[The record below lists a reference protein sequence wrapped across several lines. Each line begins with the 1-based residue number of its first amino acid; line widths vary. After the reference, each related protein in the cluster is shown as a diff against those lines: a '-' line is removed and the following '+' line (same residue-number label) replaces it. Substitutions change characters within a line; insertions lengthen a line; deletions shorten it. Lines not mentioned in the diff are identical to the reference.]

1 MQYNNLYTYI
11 VNRLIV
17 ELPLHLHYH
26 NLNHIIEVVQCVEE
40 LGNSEGCNENEIQL
54 LKTAALMHDFGFVQ
68 QKEDHEEV
76 SCSFVRDILPGFGYS
91 LDEIEEICRM
101 IISTKLP
108 QNPTNKLSQ
117 LLCDADLFY
126 VGTDQYKT
134 RAELLYK
141 ENVALGIPLDEKSW
155 GLKQIDFLTN
165 HTFYTLTAK
174 KKYEA
179 KKQEALQKLRS
190 KFLPQNT
197 IRKKG
202 YIGQNILDACLIFF
216 GVLFASVGLKGFLV
230 PNKFFDGGLTGISML
245 LHEFYH
251 LNLGLTI
258 LAVNIPFIIASIYT
272 VGKRFALRTIVCVIL
287 LSISLLFIPA
297 LALTED
303 KLLIAIFGGVFLGMG
318 IGLIMRTGAAL
329 DGIEVLALF
338 TLKRTSFTISEII
351 MGLNVIIFSIAAFN
365 FGIETALYS
374 ILTYFAATRTID
386 YVVEGIQAHT
396 GVTIVSAKSDL
407 IKEQLVN
414 KLNKAITIYKGER
427 GYLPGNFEIKSVC
440 DIIFMV
446 ISRLEMRKIKNLVLE
461 IDPSSFIFA
470 STIKE
475 AAGGILRR
483 LHQHH

>member
-40 LGNSEGCNENEIQL
+40 LGNSEGCSEEEIHL

-251 LNLGLTI
+251 LNLGMTI
-258 LAVNIPFIIASIYT
+258 LAVNIHNCKHLYC
-272 VGKRFALRTIVCVIL
+272 RQ
-287 LSISLLFIPA
+287 
-297 LALTED
+297 
-303 KLLIAIFGGVFLGMG
+303 AIC
-318 IGLIMRTGAAL
+318 T
-329 DGIEVLALF
+329 
-338 TLKRTSFTISEII
+338 
-351 MGLNVIIFSIAAFN
+351 
-365 FGIETALYS
+365 
-374 ILTYFAATRTID
+374 
-386 YVVEGIQAHT
+386 
-396 GVTIVSAKSDL
+396 
-407 IKEQLVN
+407 
-414 KLNKAITIYKGER
+414 
-427 GYLPGNFEIKSVC
+427 
-440 DIIFMV
+440 
-446 ISRLEMRKIKNLVLE
+446 
-461 IDPSSFIFA
+461 
-470 STIKE
+470 
-475 AAGGILRR
+475 
-483 LHQHH
+483 